1 MDTMSNDAPSL
12 AAPTPREATAALD
25 LATRST
31 AATAGIGHR
40 WVQSL
45 LLAWAAMTITVVLL
59 VGLGGVPGIVV
70 GSLIGPLFA
79 GTVAIWAAR
88 QGIRARSL
96 NGRYLLAVLLWAVL
110 YGAALTLG
118 LPGQAG
124 NLGYWLP
131 AALATALPMLVAAL
145 WPRREEQVR

>member
-1 MDTMSNDAPSL
+1 MSNDAPL
-12 AAPTPREATAALD
+12 FAAPTPQEAAAALD

-31 AATAGIGHR
+31 ATTAGIGHR

-59 VGLGGVPGIVV
+59 VGLGGVPGIVL

-79 GTVAIWAAR
+79 GMVAIWAAR
-88 QGIRARSL
+88 QGVRARSL
-96 NGRYLLAVLLWAVL
+96 HGRYLLAVVLWAVL
-110 YGAALTLG
+110 YGAALVLG

-124 NLGYWLP
+124 NLAYWLP
-131 AALATALPMLVAAL
+131 AALVTALPMLAAAL
-145 WPRREEQVR
+145 WPRHEEQAA